1 MNLNLCYTSDE
12 EYITKYTKAVQT
24 LRTHKIAVKLEEYYV
39 YLQKLLSYAEKHYL
53 NTWIDLGLHTTNDV
67 WDATLEI
74 LGDKLF
80 SRFFTLRNGV
90 IVCDTARIRIA
101 YNAVTNYYKA
111 YAAVQA
117 GVANMQQRQ
126 LASDITYQCIDED
139 AQTDLKTVYTFA
151 RYLELFGDSTV
162 NYQNISNTA
171 AADVPIA
178 IQLEMLYQNMQRT
191 KTLPEIKWLGNS
203 KILKYISE
211 FAYFYIDSTATT
223 YRIVND
229 NNVDIL
235 LEILKEY
242 ISTPVLETKYFIQNM
257 FYTGVDTKVLNA
269 NYNVLLQNSPL
280 YFNGKAKNIIADLKD
295 ADLTILMDELHT
307 KQVSNMG
314 KLLTLI
320 KEHTKMRIN
329 YIDTNEMIYTVAKT
343 VVLPKEIQSKSIQ
356 VKKPTFESVF
366 AL

>member
-1 MNLNLCYTSDE
+1 MNMCYTSDD
-12 EYITKYTKAVQT
+12 EYISKYTKAVQT
-24 LRTHKIAVKLEEYYV
+24 LRTHKIAVKLEDYYA

-53 NTWIDLGLHTTNDV
+53 NSWIDLGLHTANDV

-90 IVCDTARIRIA
+90 IVCDSARIRIA
-101 YNAVTNYYKA
+101 YNAVTNYFKA

-117 GVANMQQRQ
+117 GVATMQQKQ
-126 LASDITYQCIDED
+126 LASDITYHSIDTD
-139 AQTDLKTVYTFA
+139 AQADLKIVYTFA
-151 RYLELFGDSTV
+151 RYLELFGDRTV
-162 NYQNISNTA
+162 NYQTLSKTA
-171 AADVPIA
+171 EVPIA
-178 IQLEMLYQNMQRT
+178 VQVDMLYQNMQRT

-203 KILKYISE
+203 KILKYMPE
-211 FAYFYIDSTATT
+211 FAYFYIDSTSTT

-257 FYTGVDTKVLNA
+257 FYMGVDTKVLNA
-269 NYNVLLQNSPL
+269 NYKVLLQNCPL
-280 YFNGKAKNIIADLKD
+280 YFNGKAKNIIADLKES
-295 ADLTILMDELHT
+295 DLTILMDELHT
-307 KQVSNMG
+307 KQVLNMG
-314 KLLTLI
+314 KLLTTI
-320 KEHTKMRIN
+320 KAHAKMCIK

-343 VVLPKEIQSKSIQ
+343 VVLPKEIQSKSTQ
-356 VKKPTFESVF
+356 VKIPTFESVF